1 MKDDKKIEKGKEA
14 SEKDKK
20 QSKPEKL
27 SEEDLEYKKNID
39 DMVEGLFLSDYDLRI
54 NSYNML
60 KHEITTSTSSMT
72 SIPRPLK
79 FIRTHFTEIKNFYEK
94 FIPATEKDKTYK
106 LMLSDLIS
114 VILTVVSEKDEEVNE
129 LTILSYV
136 LSGTRK
142 DITSWGIEYVRSLCS
157 DIGQEYNIRLEKV
170 EPINE
175 LIDLVKMF
183 APYLIK
189 QHCES
194 DAIDLLIE
202 VESLDEIKNFINEN
216 NYKKVCLYL
225 LSIANYSADTDEYR
239 NILEL
244 VYNIYFDKFGQYI
257 DAMRVAIKIGNI
269 LYIKQTFIKCK
280 DLLTKMQLGFILAQE
295 GIFLDEEDT
304 KIKIDNKIIDI
315 MRNYKLTE
323 YFKVLAKTLELLEP
337 KHPEDVFKS
346 HLEDKKSQNTK
357 KLESYKINMAYSIAS
372 SFINAGYGTEVLLS
386 KKDSDWIYK
395 NKEEGIQCLI
405 AGMGLVNVWDYLE
418 GPNKVYELAGN
429 KEQDTFKR
437 SGRNIGLGL
446 SLCGIKEEN
455 DLAIAVLLEELLDK
469 NINIKISALFGLGL
483 AACGTQNDK
492 LFDPI
497 REALQDFSYG
507 FEVSAFAS
515 LTLGLIFIGSSNE
528 DVFNDLF
535 SILLSRN
542 ENAKGKLFENPFFVI
557 YILGIGLLCL
567 GKQTNND
574 FMIET
579 LVTIEEFSKEM
590 RDYMKTMLISF
601 SYAGSGNV
609 SKVQELMQIIAKS
622 NEEINPKVQSIAVIG
637 CSLIAIGEEVGT
649 EMLSRSF
656 NHFLQFGD
664 INIKKTVSLAIALLN
679 LSNPK
684 VQVIDSLTK
693 FCYDTDKTVS
703 MNAIYS
709 MGLVSSGSNHS
720 RVGGLLRSL
729 AAYYAE
735 DSNPLFMV
743 RIAQGLLHLGKGL
756 ISLDP
761 IYSHK
766 LLINNRALA
775 GILITLFSFTETENL
790 ICGKHQFLLYSLAL
804 AMKPKLVITVDKNLK
819 PVDDV
824 QLMVGQAVD
833 IVGQT
838 GNPRTISGFQI
849 HNSPAVINTGER
861 CEINGEDIKTYSDV
875 LEGVII
881 IEDNRKREE
890 K

>member
-1 MKDDKKIEKGKEA
+1 
-14 SEKDKK
+14 
-20 QSKPEKL
+20 
-27 SEEDLEYKKNID
+27 
-39 DMVEGLFLSDYDLRI
+39 MVEGLFLSDYDLRI

-114 VILTVVSEKDEEVNE
+114 VILTVVSEKDEEGNE

-157 DIGQEYNIRLEKV
+157 DIGQEYNIRLEKG

-357 KLESYKINMAYSIAS
+357 KSESYKINMAYSIAS